1 MKRPDSL
8 SKRINEKSEVFSGV
22 VMEQSLDLSKRG
34 KPRKWSVDEIVIANV
49 PSMLTYILGTLIMF
63 HLGIL
68 FGVLYIAFVVVQL
81 VLFMRFVCIYCPTY
95 DSIHCPS
102 GYGRV
107 AAKLFKKGD
116 VSQFRRMFNR
126 FIPFLSLVWVVP
138 VVGALVLIFTDFNY
152 YHLGLLISFIVVG
165 YIILPLYHRHFE
177 CRDCPNKKNCPWG
190 K

>member
-1 MKRPDSL
+1 MKRLDGL
-8 SKRINEKSEVFSGV
+8 SKRINQKSEVFSGV
-22 VMEQSLDLSKRG
+22 VMEQSVDLSRRG
-34 KPRKWSVDEIVIANV
+34 MPRKWSVGEIAIANV

-68 FGVLYIAFVVVQL
+68 VGVLYIAFVIVQL

-107 AAKLFKKGD
+107 
-116 VSQFRRMFNR
+116 
-126 FIPFLSLVWVVP
+126 LSLVWVVP
-138 VVGALVLIFTDFNY
+138 VLGGLILILTDFSY
-152 YHLGLLISFIVVG
+152 YYLGLLVSFIVVG
-165 YIILPLYHRHFE
+165 FIILPLFHKHFE
-177 CRDCPNKKNCPWG
+177 CRDCPNKENCPWG

>member
-1 MKRPDSL
+1 MRRADSL
-8 SKRINEKSEVFSGV
+8 SRRIHEESEVFSGV
-22 VMEQSLDLSKRG
+22 VMDQSLDLSRRA
-34 KPRKWSVDEIVIANV
+34 KPRKWSAGEIVVANV

-68 FGVLYIAFVVVQL
+68 FGVLYIAFVTMQL

-107 AAKLFKKGD
+107 AAKLFKKGE
-116 VSQFRRMFNR
+116 VSQFKRMFNR

-138 VVGALVLIFTDFNY
+138 VVGALVLIFTDFSY
-152 YHLGLLISFIVVG
+152 YYLGLLISFIVVG
-165 YIILPLYHRHFE
+165 YIILPLFHRHFE
-177 CRDCPNKKNCPWG
+177 CRDCPNKENCPWG

>member
-1 MKRPDSL
+1 MRRPEGQAKDI
-8 SKRINEKSEVFSGV
+8 KGISEVFSGV
-22 VMEQSLDLSKRG
+22 VMEQSPDLSKSAR
-34 KPRKWSVDEIVIANV
+34 PRKWSAGEIVVANV

-68 FGVLYIAFVVVQL
+68 FGVLFIAFVVVQL
-81 VLFMRFVCIYCPTY
+81 ILFMRFVCIYCPTY

-116 VSQFRRMFNR
+116 VSQFRRMFNK

-138 VVGALVLIFTDFNY
+138 VVGALVLIFTDFSY
-152 YHLGLLISFIVVG
+152 YHLGLLISFIVIG

>member
-1 MKRPDSL
+1 MRRPEGLVKD
-8 SKRINEKSEVFSGV
+8 INEISDVFSGAN
-22 VMEQSLDLSKRG
+22 MEQSPDVSRSG
-34 KPRKWSVDEIVIANV
+34 HPRRWSASEIVVSNI

-68 FGVLYIAFVVVQL
+68 AGVLYIAFVIIQL

-116 VSQFRRMFNR
+116 VRQFRGMFNR

-138 VVGALVLIFTDFNY
+138 VLGALVLIFTDFSY
-152 YHLGLLISFIVVG
+152 YHLGLLISFILVG
-165 YIILPLYHRHFE
+165 YIILPLFHKHFE
-177 CRDCPNKKNCPWG
+177 CRDCPNKGNCPWG
-190 K
+190 E